1 MKILV
6 TGSSGFLGKEV
17 IKTLQKKHTIV
28 KYDFI
33 EGKNI
38 LDKVELFES
47 LKGIDIVIHLAAIIE
62 NENPNLWEVN
72 VKGTKNLVEQSIKQ
86 KVKKIIYLSSTGVY
100 GCPNRK
106 VNEKTKTNPENKYE
120 KSKLEAENILL
131 AQQEKI
137 CISIIRSAMIFG
149 PNNYW
154 QKMFL
159 MLKKDFPLPLKG
171 ENTFQMT
178 PINELTRAIEL
189 LIKRGKCGETYLIA
203 CEEKITLNKFCEL
216 SKKHLGMKN
225 TKIKHVPTWVGEI
238 FGKIIKSKTLTNE
251 NIRHLGKERNYD
263 IRKIKKLGYKQKE
276 KIEEQIKKVI
286 NELKLN

>member
-17 IKTLQKKHTIV
+17 IKALKKKHIV
-28 KYDFI
+28 KKYDTT

-38 LDKVELFES
+38 LDRGELFES
-47 LKGIDIVIHLAAIIE
+47 LKGIDIVIHLAAIVE
-62 NENPNLWEVN
+62 NDNLNLWEVN
-72 VKGTKNLVEQSIKQ
+72 VKGTKNLVEEAIKQ

-100 GCPNRK
+100 GCPNGK
-106 VNEKTKTNPENKYE
+106 INEKSKTNPENNYE

-137 CISIIRSAMIFG
+137 CINIIRSAMIFG

-171 ENTFQMT
+171 ENTFQVT
-178 PINELTRAIEL
+178 PINELINAIEL
-189 LIKRGKCGETYLIA
+189 LIKKGKCGEIYLIA
-203 CEEKITLNKFCEL
+203 CEEKISLNKFCEI

-225 TKIKHVPTWVGEI
+225 TKIKHIPTWLGEV
-238 FGKIIKSKTLTNE
+238 FGKIIKSKTLTKE
-251 NIRHLGKERNYD
+251 NIRHLGKERNYN
-263 IRKIKKLGYKQKE
+263 IKKIKKLGYKQKY

>member
-1 MKILV
+1 MKILI

-17 IKTLQKKHTIV
+17 TRYLQKKHTIK
-28 KYDFI
+28 KYDTA

-38 LDKVELFES
+38 LDRGELFES
-47 LKGIDIVIHLAAIIE
+47 LKGIDIVIHLAAIVE
-62 NENPNLWEVN
+62 NDNPNLWEVN
-72 VKGTKNLVEQSIKQ
+72 VKGTKNLVEEAVKQ

-100 GCPNRK
+100 GCPSGK
-106 VNEKTKTNPENKYE
+106 INEKSKTNPQNNYE

-131 AQQEKI
+131 AQQERI
-137 CISIIRSAMIFG
+137 CVNIIRSAMIFG

-171 ENTFQMT
+171 ENTFQVT
-178 PINELTRAIEL
+178 PINELISAIEL
-189 LIKRGKCGETYLIA
+189 LIKKGKCGETYLVA
-203 CEEKITLNKFCEL
+203 CEEKISLNKFCEI

-225 TKIKHVPTWVGEI
+225 NKIKHIPTWLGEV
-238 FGKIIKSKTLTNE
+238 FGKIIKSKTLTKE

-263 IRKIKKLGYKQKE
+263 TKKIKKLGYKQKY

-286 NELKLN
+286 TELKLN